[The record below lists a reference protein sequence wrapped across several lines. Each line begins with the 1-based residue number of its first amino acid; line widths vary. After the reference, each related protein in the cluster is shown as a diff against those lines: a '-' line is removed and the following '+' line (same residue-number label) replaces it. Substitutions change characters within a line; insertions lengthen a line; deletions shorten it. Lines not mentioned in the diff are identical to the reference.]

1 MIDYEGTLERWK
13 NKTSFDGIIKMGLK
27 VEDYLTI
34 KHALETAAAI
44 STKVTSAGEIT
55 EDGIMRNTPWNG

>member
-1 MIDYEGTLERWK
+1 MIRRDLTEIIKYNLKCVDGDIDYRANHLC
-13 NKTSFDGIIKMGLK
+13 DAIMY
-27 VEDYLTI
+27 YLRTQ
-34 KHALETAAAI
+34 